1 MTALHYDFDLMTIH
15 GKPRF
20 GGLFIWLNTGEKVK
34 VVVPEGH
41 LLMQVGKQF
50 EWMTGG
56 YVKAGW
62 HEVVFTD
69 EVEKQ
74 RDEAIKNGRIP
85 WRVSSILF
93 YQVDGNYVMQPHPK
107 FSN

>member
-1 MTALHYDFDLMTIH
+1 MAALGFGIEKDYFLQSLINGAGHLSPTALDLTKMKPGQVMTAFHHDFDLLTVH

-34 VVVPEGH
+34 VQVPEGH
-41 LLMQVGKQF
+41 LLLQAGKQL

-56 YVKAGW
+56 HVKAGY

-69 EVEKQ
+69 EV
-74 RDEAIKNGRIP
+74 
-85 WRVSSILF
+85 
-93 YQVDGNYVMQPHPK
+93 
-107 FSN
+107 